1 MTKKPTKA
9 YLTKQLRKR
18 DIPIPKGAK
27 IETLEHRLK
36 YWLPG
41 EGFHVRPLKYTGT
54 HNFSNSPVKLLTD
67 KNALYWIPNS
77 KMAHVIVGSR
87 VVLILDRTN
96 KPSNDAIILDVPID
110 YDEVFNDGGNDSTN
124 P

>member
-1 MTKKPTKA
+1 MEKKPTKA
-9 YLTKQLRKR
+9 YLVKQLRKR
-18 DIPIPKGAK
+18 EIPIPKDAT
-27 IETLEHRLK
+27 IEILKHRLK
-36 YWLPG
+36 YWLGG
-41 EGFHVRPLKYTGT
+41 EGFHVRPLKYTGAI
-54 HNFSNSPVKLLTD
+54 NFSNSPVKLLTD